1 MSPDHERRGDERR
14 TAQRSDGSIDSR
26 PATTLAQQQEMF
38 AAHLRDPQRYA
49 APPVAEERIAVYRE
63 LFFNNVRDLLA
74 GNFPVLRRLL
84 GRERWERLIRQ
95 FYRDHRSATPLFPEL
110 GREFLDWLAQ
120 CEASGRQVIET
131 SVEAA
136 SATDGTCLDTGASIA
151 GKPAPTAA
159 PDRDATGDAATSA
172 GWPAFMLELAHYEW
186 IELAL
191 ALDETDLSQLAFD
204 PHGDLLHG
212 TPLVSPLAWPLAYRF
227 PVHRIGP
234 DFQPQATPDTPT
246 FLLIRRDA
254 QHAIHFHEIDALGH
268 ALLLALHDNCG
279 AASGLALIEQLIAD
293 QPDAAAMRQQAHE
306 RLTSLHRRGAILG
319 TVHLP

>member
-14 TAQRSDGSIDSR
+14 TAQRSDGGIDST
-26 PATTLAQQQEMF
+26 PATTLAQQQAMF
-38 AAHLRDPQRYA
+38 AAHLRDPQHHA

-120 CEASGRQVIET
+120 QEAEMSE
-131 SVEAA
+131 EAA
-136 SATDGTCLDTGASIA
+136 SASDDAFPSRGTSIA

-234 DFQPQATPDTPT
+234 DFQPEAAPGTPT

-268 ALLLALHDNCG
+268 ALLAALHDNP
-279 AASGLALIEQLIAD
+279 ASLTGEELVEQLIAH
-293 QPDAAAMRQQAHE
+293 QPDAAALRHQAHE
-306 RLTSLHRRGAILG
+306 RLTGLHQRGAILG
-319 TVHLP
+319 THHLP

>member
-1 MSPDHERRGDERR
+1 
-14 TAQRSDGSIDSR
+14 
-26 PATTLAQQQEMF
+26 
-38 AAHLRDPQRYA
+38 
-49 APPVAEERIAVYRE
+49 
-63 LFFNNVRDLLA
+63 
-74 GNFPVLRRLL
+74 
-84 GRERWERLIRQ
+84 
-95 FYRDHRSATPLFPEL
+95 
-110 GREFLDWLAQ
+110 
-120 CEASGRQVIET
+120 
-131 SVEAA
+131 
-136 SATDGTCLDTGASIA
+136 
-151 GKPAPTAA
+151 
-159 PDRDATGDAATSA
+159 
-172 GWPAFMLELAHYEW
+172 MLELAHYEW

-234 DFQPQATPDTPT
+234 DFQPEATPDTPT

>member
-1 MSPDHERRGDERR
+1 MSPDDERR
-14 TAQRSDGSIDSR
+14 PACRSDGGIDGTS
-26 PATTLAQQQEMF
+26 ATTLAQQQAMF
-38 AAHLRDPQRYA
+38 AAHLRDPQHHA
-49 APPVAEERIAVYRE
+49 APPVAKERIAVYRE

-74 GNFPVLRRLL
+74 GNFPVLHRLL
-84 GRERWERLIRQ
+84 GRERWEQLIRQ

-120 CEASGRQVIET
+120 REAET
-131 SVEAA
+131 PVGTA
-136 SATDGTCLDTGASIA
+136 SATDDEFPDTGTSIA

-159 PDRDATGDAATSA
+159 PDDDAAGDAATSA

-191 ALDETDLSQLAFD
+191 ALDETDLSQLALD
-204 PHGDLLHG
+204 PNGDLLHG

-234 DFQPQATPDTPT
+234 DFQPQVAPDTPT

-268 ALLLALHDNCG
+268 ALLLTLHDNCG

-319 TVHLP
+319 TRQEPVSSA

>member
-1 MSPDHERRGDERR
+1 MSPDDERR
-14 TAQRSDGSIDSR
+14 PACRSDGGIDGTS
-26 PATTLAQQQEMF
+26 ATTLAQQQAMF
-38 AAHLRDPQRYA
+38 AAHLRDPQHHA

-120 CEASGRQVIET
+120 QEAEMSE
-131 SVEAA
+131 EAA
-136 SATDGTCLDTGASIA
+136 SASDDAFPSRGTSIA
-151 GKPAPTAA
+151 GKPAPTTA
-159 PDRDATGDAATSA
+159 PDGDTATSA

-234 DFQPQATPDTPT
+234 DFQPEATPDTPT

-293 QPDAAAMRQQAHE
+293 QPDAATMRQQAHE